1 MIAPTPFFADRGC
14 HVRILEEAK
23 TLKSLGNEITICTY
37 HLGKDMPGF
46 KIKRIINIPWYNKLE
61 AGPSYHKLYLDG
73 LLLLKSLSAVNREK
87 PDIIHAHLHEGALL
101 AKVCAWSRFN
111 RIPLVFDIQGSLS
124 REMLSHGFIRGKGLR
139 HRLFHFL
146 ENRINKLPNAIIAS
160 SNNVA
165 EILKTESDIEE
176 GKVFV
181 VADGVDTDMFR
192 PDCDTATLREK
203 LNIPQSSKVI
213 VYLGLLT
220 EYQGIDYL
228 LKATPLVRKEIAGV
242 HFLIM
247 GYPNVERY
255 RSVAQELGICES
267 ITFTGRIDYNEA
279 PKYLALGNIAVSPK
293 VTTSEGNGKIY
304 NYMAAGL
311 PCVAFDTKVNREIL
325 GDLGV
330 YAQLGDYKSLAAR
343 LLELLM
349 QGNVREELSRKVRE
363 KAVAD
368 YSWHKV
374 GQRIMD
380 VYAKVGPKERN

>member
-23 TLKSLGNEITICTY
+23 ALKALGNEITICTY

-46 KIKRIINIPWYNKLE
+46 KIKRIVNIPWYNKLE
-61 AGPSYHKLYLDG
+61 AGPSYHKLYLDS
-73 LLLLKSLSAVNREK
+73 LLLLKSLTSVTREK
-87 PDIIHAHLHEGALL
+87 PDIIHAHLHEGVLL
-101 AKVCAWSRFN
+101 GKVCAWSRFN
-111 RIPLVFDIQGSLS
+111 RIPLVFDTQGSLS
-124 REMLSHGFIRGKGLR
+124 REMLSHGFIRGGGFR

-146 ENRINKLPNAIIAS
+146 ENRINKLPGAIIAS

-165 EILKTESDIEE
+165 EFLKTESEIEE
-176 GKVFV
+176 GRVFV
-181 VADGVDTDMFR
+181 VADGVDTDVFR
-192 PDCDTATLREK
+192 PDYDTATLHDK
-203 LNIPQSSKVI
+203 LNIPQHSKVI

-228 LKATPLVRKEIAGV
+228 LKAIPLVREEIADV

-247 GYPNVERY
+247 GYPNVEKY
-255 RSVAQELGICES
+255 RSAAQELGIGEGV
-267 ITFTGRIDYNEA
+267 TFTGRIDYNEA
-279 PKYLALGNIAVSPK
+279 PKYLALGDIAVSPK
-293 VTTSEGNGKIY
+293 VTTAEGNGKIY

-330 YAQLGDYKSLAAR
+330 YAQLGDYKSLAEC
-343 LLELLM
+343 LIELLI
-349 QGNVREELSRKVRE
+349 QGNSREELSRGVRE

-368 YSWHKV
+368 YSWRKV

-380 VYAKVGPKERN
+380 VYARVGSKG